1 MMHKELVHV
10 LPGVGRC
17 VIYLDETMKPI
28 FKLMCALLLTIAM
41 GNVMADDV
49 LLGAGDM
56 LKITV
61 YDNPDLT
68 LETKISEAGFITF
81 PLIGNVS
88 VEGLSTSGA
97 EKKIADMLKKGGFV
111 RKPEV
116 NIIVTTLLSQQVS
129 ILGQVNKPGRYPMEG
144 RRSITDMIA
153 VAGGISLDGGETV
166 TVVRSR
172 NGKSVTRTVDILNM
186 VRTGNL
192 ADNYDLE
199 SNDLV
204 YVERYPRF
212 YIYGEVQR
220 PGVYRL
226 EKNMTLVQALSSG
239 GGITLRGTERNIRI
253 KRRDANGTLQVIQS
267 KNDDLVQPDDV
278 IYIQESIF

>member
-1 MMHKELVHV
+1 
-10 LPGVGRC
+10 
-17 VIYLDETMKPI
+17 
-28 FKLMCALLLTIAM
+28 
-41 GNVMADDV
+41 
-49 LLGAGDM
+49 
-56 LKITV
+56 
-61 YDNPDLT
+61 
-68 LETKISEAGFITF
+68 
-81 PLIGNVS
+81 
-88 VEGLSTSGA
+88 
-97 EKKIADMLKKGGFV
+97 
-111 RKPEV
+111 
-116 NIIVTTLLSQQVS
+116 
-129 ILGQVNKPGRYPMEG
+129 
-144 RRSITDMIA
+144 
-153 VAGGISLDGGETV
+153 
-166 TVVRSR
+166 VVRSR